1 MQYYKDP
8 NESESVDDSM
18 NKSFY
23 LSLSDLFLGETET
36 WLSRIYNV
44 KFSRSLEPLSLG
56 LQRQGIVSR
65 LVYGHCGGILKET
78 SQNLLVALVLLL
90 ILSWE
95 SN

>member
-8 NESESVDDSM
+8 NENKSVDDSM

-23 LSLSDLFLGETET
+23 LSLSDLFLGK
-36 WLSRIYNV
+36 RGCPGYNV